1 VLTGRRGPSGQIER
15 TRISAVWVA
24 LILAAALLVALV
36 IFIAQNARTVS
47 IHYVGLEARMPLA
60 VALLAAAVAGMLLV
74 AVAGTARIIQL
85 RRAVKGK
92 GSSPPSA
99 GPPNPR

>member
-1 VLTGRRGPSGQIER
+1 M
-15 TRISAVWVA
+15 SAAWVA
-24 LILAAALLVALV
+24 LTVAAVLLVALV

-85 RRAVKGK
+85 RRAVKSK
-92 GSSPPSA
+92 GT
-99 GPPNPR
+99 